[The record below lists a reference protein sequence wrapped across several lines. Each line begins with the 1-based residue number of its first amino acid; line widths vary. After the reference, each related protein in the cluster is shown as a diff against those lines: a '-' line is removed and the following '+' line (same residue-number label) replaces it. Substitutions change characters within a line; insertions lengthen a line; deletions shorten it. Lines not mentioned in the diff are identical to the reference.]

1 MGMKQRKAIIGLLV
15 YQVAMFAIRRM
26 MARKGGSIM
35 AGKRKY
41 GIIAA
46 IGAALAGLAFW
57 RRRQKK
63 AEVTAST
70 PSTPSPPSPPSTPS

>member
-1 MGMKQRKAIIGLLV
+1 MQIKQRKAIIGLLV
-15 YQVAMFAIRRM
+15 YQVAMFVIRRRL
-26 MARKGGSIM
+26 ARKGGNIM

-57 RRRQKK
+57 RRKRKK
-63 AEVTAST
+63 GELTEGT
-70 PSTPSPPSPPSTPS
+70 PSTPSSPSPPSTPS

>member
-1 MGMKQRKAIIGLLV
+1 MRIKQRKAIIGLLV
-15 YQVAMFAIRRM
+15 YEVAMFTIRRRL
-26 MARKGGSIM
+26 ARKGGSIM
-35 AGKRKY
+35 AGKRMY

-63 AEVTAST
+63 GEVTEGTS
-70 PSTPSPPSPPSTPS
+70 STPSPPSPPSTPS